1 MHLTRYNYIMFMYG
15 QVNTFEVFFLKNLFT
30 ISRVAKCCGI
40 SRATI
45 LRLENKGLLTPAFI
59 DEKTGYRYYDNFNV
73 TQILQIKK
81 FLDIGMSYDNIL
93 LYYNSNGTSVELL
106 QIIEEKLYNIKRAYE
121 EIKLRIDRKSY
132 LKFEIIDLP
141 EYICFTR
148 RYTGSTTDDRYRNMY
163 NLFHEAVERGYRPLA
178 SEALF
183 IINERTDFL
192 KGEYTDTDVDFVC
205 CIPLEPDYAPKD
217 AEVYPSCK
225 AFSCLYYG
233 NYKNLEKIYNEFGK
247 KIRELNLKPT
257 GFPRALAIVAP
268 YTGRYISED
277 NYVSKLVIPI
287 EDLPDNIIKEINN
300 SD

>member
-1 MHLTRYNYIMFMYG
+1 
-15 QVNTFEVFFLKNLFT
+15 
-30 ISRVAKCCGI
+30 
-40 SRATI
+40 
-45 LRLENKGLLTPAFI
+45 
-59 DEKTGYRYYDNFNV
+59 
-73 TQILQIKK
+73 
-81 FLDIGMSYDNIL
+81 MSYDNIL

-148 RYTGSTTDDRYRNMY
+148 RYKGSTTDDRYRNMY

-217 AEVYPSCK
+217 AKVYPSCK

-233 NYKNLEKIYNEFGK
+233 NYKI
-247 KIRELNLKPT
+247 
-257 GFPRALAIVAP
+257 
-268 YTGRYISED
+268 
-277 NYVSKLVIPI
+277 
-287 EDLPDNIIKEINN
+287 
-300 SD
+300 